1 MKRSTLTPEESLLL
15 ISKTI
20 EETKERFTEN
30 GHIFVFWGSLI
41 LIVFGSQLILS
52 LLELYKYTMVPVY
65 LFPTGA
71 IYTGF
76 YVWKEYKKN
85 NAPRTLLGNVL
96 GSMGWV
102 VGMNL
107 MLMGFLFSDKLGD
120 AIGPVFIILLAMMIV
135 VSGSA
140 IKFKPLI
147 ICGILMNLI
156 GLASFL
162 IDRDY
167 HGFSLMLG
175 AVVGFIIPG
184 ILLNR
189 SGRKKNV

>member
-1 MKRSTLTPEESLLL
+1 MKSSTLTPEESLLL
-15 ISKTI
+15 ITKTI

-30 GHIFVFWGSLI
+30 GHIFVFWGTLI

-65 LFPTGA
+65 LFPLGA

-120 AIGPVFIILLAMMIV
+120 AIGPVFIILNI
-135 VSGSA
+135 S
-140 IKFKPLI
+140 
-147 ICGILMNLI
+147 
-156 GLASFL
+156 
-162 IDRDY
+162 
-167 HGFSLMLG
+167 
-175 AVVGFIIPG
+175 FIIQMQPP
-184 ILLNR
+184 
-189 SGRKKNV
+189 SS